1 MGLGPYLFVAKLLNL
16 QEIKGRHESRSRTL
30 RLDRLWVGGIVVG
43 ASFILA
49 VIIAFL
55 IINAFSGWK
64 FPFTIGLFLG
74 TAICYLVAVIGLN
87 LWAKTFQRKR
97 GIKLDPIVGWKW
109 YVKKY
114 KEIFANEKSRQKKS
128 QQTPKL

>member
-1 MGLGPYLFVAKLLNL
+1 
-16 QEIKGRHESRSRTL
+16 
-30 RLDRLWVGGIVVG
+30 VGGIVVG